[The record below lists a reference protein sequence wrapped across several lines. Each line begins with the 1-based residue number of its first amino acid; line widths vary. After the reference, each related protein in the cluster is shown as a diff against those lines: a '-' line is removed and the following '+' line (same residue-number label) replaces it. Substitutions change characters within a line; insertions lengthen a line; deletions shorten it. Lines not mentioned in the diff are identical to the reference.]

1 MTVIICNFAFLV
13 LIDARETVFNART
26 GHVRVSPSRASR
38 SFPLLSIQPEYRAPP
53 PSSPLSRGREGLYCT
68 QGISV
73 VYQFVL
79 TQKHSETNERDFRC
93 SICRSFVSAIIPPFV
108 RRCLD
113 LRSPFSSCGF
123 CKIYLLIKMMWSLQN
138 LIQYNIV
145 EELPRIKYFFRF
157 TWKLC

>member
-1 MTVIICNFAFLV
+1 MTVIICNLALLV
-13 LIDARETVFNART
+13 LIDAFETVFNART
-26 GHVRVSPSRASR
+26 GLVRVSPSHASR
-38 SFPLLSIQPEYRAPP
+38 SFPLLSIQPVQRV
-53 PSSPLSRGREGLYCT
+53 PLPTPFRRRKGLYCT

-93 SICRSFVSAIIPPFV
+93 SICRSSVSAIIPPFV

-113 LRSPFSSCGF
+113 LRSPFSSCGL
-123 CKIYLLIKMMWSLQN
+123 CKIYLLIKVMWSLQN
-138 LIQYNIV
+138 LIQYDIV

-157 TWKLC
+157 TQKLC

>member
-1 MTVIICNFAFLV
+1 MTVIICNLALLV

-26 GHVRVSPSRASR
+26 GLVRVSPSRASR
-38 SFPLLSIQPEYRAPP
+38 SFPLLSIQPVQRAPLP
-53 PSSPLSRGREGLYCT
+53 PPPEGREGLYCT

-93 SICRSFVSAIIPPFV
+93 SICRSSVSAIIPPFV

-113 LRSPFSSCGF
+113 LRSPFSSCGL

-138 LIQYNIV
+138 LIQYDIV

-157 TWKLC
+157 TQKSC